1 MKNMTDLKNEP
12 ARVNNRM
19 ALPDKRKKFTPY
31 KYLIILCII
40 SLIAIIS
47 TGTSVFMFIKYRRQ
61 RHTFIE
67 TGLTEPAYSF
77 DAAVKMA
84 NAAEAEG
91 RRAVLDNIIDSFSNG
106 TSTLSYLR
114 NTFPDKIVFADNG
127 RYVFTD
133 INRSLPVHSL
143 NRTAFGLDDSGFI
156 TYSDPVI
163 QTHRGIDVS
172 RYQGNI
178 DWSLVK
184 ENGIEFAFIRIGY
197 RAYGTGAIKED
208 EFFKTNTANAIQ
220 NGLHVGAYF
229 FSQAITVDEAIEE
242 ADFAINALK
251 PFNIDYPVV
260 IDIEEIVNDTYR
272 QQDLTQEQLT
282 DIVIAFCSRIKAAG
296 YTPMIYANIKGF
308 ISLVDISRLSE
319 YEKWYA
325 EYNLTPYIPYDISIW
340 QYSEKGKVNGIDG
353 DVDLNISFKTW

>member
-1 MKNMTDLKNEP
+1 M
-12 ARVNNRM
+12 
-19 ALPDKRKKFTPY
+19 KRKKPTPY
-31 KYLIILCII
+31 KYLIILGAV
-40 SLIAIIS
+40 SLIAITSTIS
-47 TGTSVFMFIKYRRQ
+47 TVIMHIKYNRQ
-61 RHTFIE
+61 KNTFIE
-67 TGLTEPAYSF
+67 AGLTAPAYSF

-84 NAAEAEG
+84 NAAEAAG
-91 RRAVLDNIIDSFSNG
+91 RNAVFDDIIDSFSNG

-114 NTFPDKIVFADNG
+114 NTFPDKIIFADSG

-133 INRSLPVHSL
+133 INYSLPMHNL
-143 NRTAFGLDDSGFI
+143 NRFAFTKDESGFM
-156 TYSDPVI
+156 TYSDPAI

-172 RYQGNI
+172 KYQGNI
-178 DWSLVK
+178 DWSRVK
-184 ENGIEFAFIRIGY
+184 SDNIEFAFLRIGY

-208 EFFKTNTANAIQ
+208 ESFKNNAANAIQ

-229 FSQAITVDEAIEE
+229 FSQAITVEEAEEE

-251 PFNIDYPVV
+251 PFQIDYPVV

-272 QQDLTQEQLT
+272 QQDLSQTQLT
-282 DIVIAFCSRIKAAG
+282 DIVIAFCEKIKSAG

-308 ISLVDISRLSE
+308 TSLVDISRLAS

-325 EYNLTPYIPYDISIW
+325 EYNPSPYIPYDISIW
-340 QYSEKGKVNGIDG
+340 QYSEKGRVNGIDG